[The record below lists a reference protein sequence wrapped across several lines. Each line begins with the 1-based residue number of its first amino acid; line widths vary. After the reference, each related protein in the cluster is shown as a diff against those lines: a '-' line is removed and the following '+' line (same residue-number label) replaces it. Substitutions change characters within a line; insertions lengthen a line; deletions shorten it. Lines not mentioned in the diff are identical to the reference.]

1 MLNINKVMFTGRLTR
16 DPETRYLPSGMAVTN
31 IGIAV
36 NRRYQDKNGEWH
48 GETSFFDVETFG
60 KLAER
65 CAESLKKGR
74 PIYVEGRLRIDT
86 WERDGVKHTR
96 VKITAER
103 VTGFDV
109 PAGRGAEGGEG
120 GETTD
125 FGADAG
131 MSANPGSSGDTPRQ
145 ENRVKPTGAP
155 SDHLDF
161 NDTPSVKDDI
171 PF

>member
-1 MLNINKVMFTGRLTR
+1 MLNINKVMLTGRLTR

-36 NRRYQDKNGEWH
+36 NRRYQDKNGEWRE
-48 GETSFFDVETFG
+48 ETSFFDVETFG
-60 KLAER
+60 KMAER

-74 PIYVEGRLRIDT
+74 PAYVEGRLKMES

-131 MSANPGSSGDTPRQ
+131 MSANPGSSGDAPRQ
-145 ENRVKPTGAP
+145 DNRVKPTGAP

-161 NDTPSVKDDI
+161 NDAPSVKDDI